1 MHHGR
6 DCAVERFQRLAQ
18 RERQHR
24 AFADI
29 EVFEHFTVVGD
40 QGEAGFELFQA
51 HRQLDRAIHAA
62 TPEFFGFQR
71 QLRGRE
77 LFDLASVSLAVDE
90 EVKVLAYIAG
100 SHQNSSVRYLL
111 VRWLRN
117 VMCSAG

>member
-1 MHHGR
+1 MLQNL
-6 DCAVERFQRLAQ
+6 AVIGDQ
-18 RERQHR
+18 REAR
-24 AFADI
+24 
-29 EVFEHFTVVGD
+29 
-40 QGEAGFELFQA
+40 FELFQA

-62 TPEFFGFQR
+62 APEFFRFQR

-77 LFDLASVSLAVDE
+77 LFDLAGVSLAVDE
-90 EVKVLAYIAG
+90 EVEVLAYIAG